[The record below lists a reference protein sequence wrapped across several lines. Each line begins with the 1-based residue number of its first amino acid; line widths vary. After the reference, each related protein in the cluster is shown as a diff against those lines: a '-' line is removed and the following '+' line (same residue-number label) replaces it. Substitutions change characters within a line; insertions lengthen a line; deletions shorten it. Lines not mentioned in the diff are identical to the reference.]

1 LLAAKEQPKA
11 MTSQKK
17 TSKAK
22 PTRAKA
28 RRRKSQGP
36 RRPLPQGIPV
46 IEANAAGIDVGA
58 REMYVAI
65 PPDRDPEPV
74 RVYPTFTCDLEALA
88 DWLVERGI
96 TTVAMESTGVYWIP
110 LYQILEERG
119 IRVCLVNAR
128 HMKNVPGRRT
138 DWHECQWLQ
147 YLHTVGLLR
156 AAFRPEQQVVAV
168 RSVVRHRKKLVE
180 LLGVHVRHVHKA
192 LTQMNLQIHHVINDI
207 TGVTGTAIIEAILA
221 GERDAAVLAKLR
233 QPEIHADEE
242 TIRKSLEG
250 DWRREHLFAL
260 RQSWEM
266 YREYVRAIEACDKE
280 ICEMLS
286 EHEPK
291 VDPAEKP
298 LPPDNKKRK
307 KRHHKRPGDFRF
319 DVRTEA
325 YKQLGVDVTRIPG
338 LEGIA
343 LMLYCEVGNDMSRW
357 PNGSQFASWT
367 ALCPDND
374 KTGGQVQW
382 TGVRQVKNR
391 TGQLFRQ
398 AANGLHHSQTQMG
411 AYLRR
416 MKAKL
421 GSEGGI
427 TATAHK
433 IARVFYAVVKNQVE
447 YDETIWDRQDQERQ
461 RRLEAKIRRQA
472 HGLGY
477 QLVPIQPVTSGPS
490 PASH

>member
-1 LLAAKEQPKA
+1 
-11 MTSQKK
+11 M
-17 TSKAK
+17 
-22 PTRAKA
+22 
-28 RRRKSQGP
+28 
-36 RRPLPQGIPV
+36 PV
-46 IEANAAGIDVGA
+46 MEANAAGIDVGA

-65 PPDRDPEPV
+65 PPDRDAERV
-74 RVYPTFTCDLEALA
+74 RVFPTFTNDLEALA
-88 DWLVERGI
+88 DWLVEQGI
-96 TTVAMESTGVYWIP
+96 TTAAMESTGVYWIP
-110 LYQILEERG
+110 LYQILEDHG

-156 AAFRPEQQVVAV
+156 AAFRPESVVVAI
-168 RSVVRHRKKLVE
+168 RSVMRHRRRLVE
-180 LLGVHVRHVHKA
+180 AAGVHIRHVHKA

-221 GERDAAVLAKLR
+221 GQRDAAELAKLR

-242 TIRKSLEG
+242 TMRKSLEG

-260 RQSWEM
+260 RQSWEL
-266 YREYVRAIEACDKE
+266 YGTYVRSIEACDQE
-280 ICEMLS
+280 ICEMLG
-286 EHEPK
+286 EREPK
-291 VDPAEKP
+291 VNPAKKP
-298 LPPDNKKRK
+298 LPSETKRRTKRK
-307 KRHHKRPGDFRF
+307 HQRTGDFRF

-325 YKQLGVDVTRIPG
+325 YKQFGVDVTRIPG

-343 LMLYCEVGNDMSRW
+343 LVLYSELGNDMSRW
-357 PNGSQFASWT
+357 SSASQFASWT

-374 KTGGQVQW
+374 KSGGQVLW

-391 TGQLFRQ
+391 AGQLFRQ
-398 AANGLHHSQTQMG
+398 AANSLHHSQTRMG

-421 GSEGGI
+421 GAEAGI
-427 TATAHK
+427 TAAAHK

-447 YDETIWDRQDQERQ
+447 YDETTWHRQDLVRQ
-461 RRLEAKIRRQA
+461 QRFEAKIRRQA
-472 HGLGY
+472 RGLGFE
-477 QLVPIQPVTSGPS
+477 LVPIQPVD
-490 PASH
+490 